1 MKKYIFI
8 ILVISQLSIYGQTS
22 GKEKIITFDDA
33 IEELKSTNN
42 IKSLENKYDYTA
54 LLLLDS
60 TEIKLIEKTGYQYIN
75 DFRNFASGLAL
86 SKQTLGFVTDKIN
99 IKEIFQDKNSI
110 QRILDCTKSY
120 DSPDLKLTKFNYP
133 VYIKE
138 NTAIFETSGPTWS
151 DTYFARLENGILQ
164 INWLGGIIE

>member
-1 MKKYIFI
+1 MKRYLFI
-8 ILVISQLSIYGQTS
+8 LLIISQFSVYGQTS
-22 GKEKIITFDDA
+22 EKGKIITYENV
-33 IEELKSTNN
+33 IENLKSTKD
-42 IKSLENKYDYTA
+42 IESLENQYDYTA

-60 TEIKLIEKTGYQYIN
+60 TEIKLIEKTGYRN
-75 DFRNFASGLAL
+75 LDDFRNFAPGLAL
-86 SKQTLGFVTDKIN
+86 SRQTFGFVTDKKN
-99 IKEIFQDKNSI
+99 IKEIFLDDNSLA
-110 QRILDCTKSY
+110 RILDCSKSY
-120 DSPDLKLTKFNYP
+120 NSPDLKLIKFNYP

>member
-1 MKKYIFI
+1 MKKYLFI
-8 ILVISQLSIYGQTS
+8 ALIVSQLSVYGQTAE
-22 GKEKIITFDDA
+22 KEKIIIYEDV
-33 IEELKSTNN
+33 IKNLKSTKN
-42 IKSLENKYDYTA
+42 IESIENQYNYTA

-60 TEIKLIEKTGYQYIN
+60 TEIKLIEKTGYQYVD
-75 DFRNFASGLAL
+75 DFRNFAPGLAL
-86 SKQTLGFVTDKIN
+86 SKQTFGFVTDKKN
-99 IKEIFQDKNSI
+99 IKEIFMDDNSVE
-110 QRILDCTKSY
+110 RILDCSKSY
-120 DSPDLKLTKFNYP
+120 NSSDLKLTKFRYP

>member
-1 MKKYIFI
+1 MTKYLFI
-8 ILVISQLSIYGQTS
+8 ILVISQFSVYGQPFI
-22 GKEKIITFDDA
+22 KEKVINYEDV
-33 IEELKSTNN
+33 IEELKSTKN

-60 TEIKLIEKTGYQYIN
+60 TQIKLIEKTGYQYIN
-75 DFRNFASGLAL
+75 DFRNFSLGLAL

-99 IKEIFQDKNSI
+99 IKEIFLDKNTI

-120 DSPDLKLTKFNYP
+120 DSPDLKMTEINYP

>member
-1 MKKYIFI
+1 MKKYLFIVLIIF
-8 ILVISQLSIYGQTS
+8 QLSVYGQTS
-22 GKEKIITFDDA
+22 EKEKIITYKDV
-33 IEELKSTNN
+33 IEKLRSTKN
-42 IKSLENKYDYTA
+42 IESLENHYNYTA

-60 TEIKLIEKTGYQYIN
+60 AEIKLIEKTGYQYIN
-75 DFRNFASGLAL
+75 DFRNFAPGLAL

-99 IKEIFQDKNSI
+99 IKEIFLDKNSI

-120 DSPDLKLTKFNYP
+120 DNPALKMTKFNYP

>member
-1 MKKYIFI
+1 MKKYLFI
-8 ILVISQLSIYGQTS
+8 ILVISQLSIYGQPLI
-22 GKEKIITFDDA
+22 KEKFVIYEDV
-33 IEELKSTNN
+33 IEELKSTKN
-42 IKSLENKYDYTA
+42 IESLENQYDYTA

-60 TEIKLIEKTGYQYIN
+60 AEIKLIKKTGYQYID
-75 DFRNFASGLAL
+75 DFRNFAPGLAL
-86 SKQTLGFVTDKIN
+86 SKQTFGFVTDKKN
-99 IKEIFQDKNSI
+99 IKEIFLDDNSLA
-110 QRILDCTKSY
+110 RILDCSKSY
-120 DSPDLKLTKFNYP
+120 NSPDLKRTKFNYP